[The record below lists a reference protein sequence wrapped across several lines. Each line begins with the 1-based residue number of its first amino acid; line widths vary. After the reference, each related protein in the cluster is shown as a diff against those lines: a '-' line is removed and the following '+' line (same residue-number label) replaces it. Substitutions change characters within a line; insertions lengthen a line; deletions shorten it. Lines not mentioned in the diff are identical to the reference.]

1 MLLHFS
7 IIRALKAI
15 DSYYICTVE
24 IRYTGV
30 LLHINFQP
38 HVQWCHIGTLTS
50 AMDIG

>member
-1 MLLHFS
+1 MKAINIQNSLLIMLLHFS
-7 IIRALKAI
+7 IIHALKAI

-38 HVQWCHIGTLTS
+38 HVQ
-50 AMDIG
+50 